1 MKTGAIM
8 FKAKISEF
16 NHTNQ
21 QQKRM
26 KTMDEKMKDR
36 TDRWA
41 EIDKRFLETEL
52 ECLGLEEGAT
62 ANEIKIKKLESEI
75 KYLKDSTPQ
84 ETLEETITE
93 RLGDNWVDYMDSK
106 GLKRDPDGLCPAELE
121 TAFIGLVE
129 GLRKFFKENKIDAG
143 FTHHSSKSRELTV
156 DPTPNDLEMGVGV
169 LSISPLQWELMIA
182 ITQYIEGHVIDS
194 EEIVYLAEER

>member
-1 MKTGAIM
+1 
-8 FKAKISEF
+8 
-16 NHTNQ
+16 
-21 QQKRM
+21 
-26 KTMDEKMKDR
+26 MDEKMKDR